1 MTIAVEKT
9 LEEVISLVLE
19 EADRA
24 LKNPYK
30 FKKPIKNV
38 AIIGAGPSGVSLH
51 NCHHIFFLKKNVFFF

>member
-1 MTIAVEKT
+1 MTISIEKT

-24 LKNPYK
+24 LENPYK

-38 AIIGAGPSGVSLH
+38 AIIGAGPSGVSY
-51 NCHHIFFLKKNVFFF
+51 IISPYFFSKRDFF